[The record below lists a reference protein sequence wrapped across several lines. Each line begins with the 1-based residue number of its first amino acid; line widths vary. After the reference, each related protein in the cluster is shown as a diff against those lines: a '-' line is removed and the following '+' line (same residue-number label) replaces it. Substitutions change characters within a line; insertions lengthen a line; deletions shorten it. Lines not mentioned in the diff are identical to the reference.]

1 MANNMTP
8 DDVINQKTALI
19 DDLYASR
26 NKWRDRCL
34 VAEAELK
41 AVCQEVD
48 GAKEV
53 AETAR
58 EDADYW
64 KSRID
69 ALNDKI
75 IELRKQ
81 AKTIWTS
88 ARDAKPPHDTEVL
101 LRTVEFATWQEVET
115 NLGLWAP
122 DGVIDSLTEWRY
134 IEDSD
139 RHLQDELRIQSDID
153 AADAANYKSGI
164 GY

>member
-1 MANNMTP
+1 MAAWLLESTVSGLSAGSGANMA
-8 DDVINQKTALI
+8 IQI
-19 DDLYASR
+19 QGYSG
-26 NKWRDRCL
+26 L
-34 VAEAELK
+34 V
-41 AVCQEVD
+41 QEVD